1 MSPRSRQR
9 GPPWHEMGFTPRTV
23 PSILSR
29 SSCQEVVPSGHKAA
43 SLGPIALRSA
53 PNEAG
58 QSQER
63 VVPSWSVRKSRAE
76 TGKED
81 LKALPVPHS
90 LR

>member
-9 GPPWHEMGFTPRTV
+9 GPLPWHEMRFTPRTV
-23 PSILSR
+23 PGVPSR
-29 SSCQEVVPSGHKAA
+29 SSCQEVVPSGHK
-43 SLGPIALRSA
+43 SVGRIALRSA

-58 QSQER
+58 QSQEK